1 MGLGEW
7 NNALFTCNNVIVN
20 HGDLIMADL
29 QFRVR

>member
-7 NNALFTCNNVIVN
+7 NNALFIRNNVIVN